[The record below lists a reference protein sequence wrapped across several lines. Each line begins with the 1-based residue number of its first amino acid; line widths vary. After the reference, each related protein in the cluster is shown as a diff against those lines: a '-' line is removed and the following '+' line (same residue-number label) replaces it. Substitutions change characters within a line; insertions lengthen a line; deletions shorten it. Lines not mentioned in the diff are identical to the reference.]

1 MKSRL
6 LDIIRKHLFKYMRDY
21 ADYRSHN
28 IGEYTYGTPCV
39 RFGRNEGGGQ
49 LIIGKF
55 CSIADGVV
63 ILLGGNHRTDWVT
76 TYPFNALLDEFKNI
90 PGHPSTK
97 GDVVIG
103 NDAWLAHQSLIL
115 SGVTIGDGA
124 VVAAR
129 AVVTKNVPPY
139 AIVAGNPARV
149 IRYRFSDDTIAR
161 LLRIRWWDWDIAKIK
176 QNVPAMLATGVDEFA
191 RRHDPQR

>member
-1 MKSRL
+1 
-6 LDIIRKHLFKYMRDY
+6 MRDN

-28 IGEYTYGTPCV
+28 IGEYTYGQPTV
-39 RFGRNEGGGQ
+39 RYGRDEGGGQ

-63 ILLGGNHRTDWVT
+63 ILLGGNHRTDWVS
-76 TYPFNALLDEFKNI
+76 TYPFGLISEEAKQI
-90 PGHPSTK
+90 PGHPATK
-97 GDVVIG
+97 GDVIIG
-103 NDAWLAHQSLIL
+103 NDVWLGQQSLIL

-139 AIVAGNPARV
+139 AIVAGNPARI
-149 IRYRFSDDTIAR
+149 IRHRFSDETIDR
-161 LLRIRWWDWDIAKIK
+161 LLRIRWWNWEIAKIK
-176 QNVPAMLATGVDEFA
+176 QQLPAMLTTGVEEFA